1 MKILPI
7 ITIVCL
13 IWAFAA
19 AAITP
24 HDRRHH
30 VQRLSQHPQRT
41 LLLKMANQ
49 IDHSKPTAALN
60 NAGIALAAD
69 KIIASGNHNHIV
81 AYTYEGVQRWS
92 LPLGEELTAPPLAI
106 GPTVYLPLRSGKL
119 ISLQHDDGKQQW
131 QTQLNSYISRPL
143 AVISGIIIAA
153 TASQHL
159 YALDATSGKTL
170 WLYDSESNTDVV
182 VQGAAPPLVIAKTVY
197 YGTAAGNIVALD
209 LHSGK
214 QQQRWTLPRA
224 AGRFHSIVGQLA
236 LPTSDILVFATAAG
250 LVGAL
255 DPRQPTNKLKW
266 KQEFSALTTSVCRGD
281 TCYVGLAKGEV
292 VALDNQDGSVRW
304 HKTLGWS
311 PAFITPLRG
320 KHIYVS
326 GSDGFVVK
334 LRSTHGSRVW
344 QENLGSSIFAPPI
357 LQRGMIFF
365 STSMRNVYAYR
376 L

>member
-1 MKILPI
+1 MNISPI
-7 ITIVCL
+7 ITTVCL
-13 IWAFAA
+13 TWAFAA

-30 VQRLSQHPQRT
+30 VQRLSHHPQRT
-41 LLLKMANQ
+41 LLLKMATKL
-49 IDHSKPTAALN
+49 DHKKPTAALN

-81 AYTYEGVQRWS
+81 AHTYEGEQRWS
-92 LPLGEELTAPPLAI
+92 LPTSEALTAPPLAI
-106 GPTVYLPLRSGKL
+106 GPTVYVPLRSGKL
-119 ISLQHDDGKQQW
+119 LSLQHTDGKQQW
-131 QTQLNSYISRPL
+131 QAQLNSYVSRPL
-143 AVISGIIIAA
+143 AVISGIIVAA

-159 YALDATSGKTL
+159 YALDAASGKTL

-182 VQGAAPPLVIAKTVY
+182 VQGAAPPLVIAKTIY
-197 YGTAAGNIVALD
+197 YGTADGNIVALD

-224 AGRFHSIVGQLA
+224 TGRFHNIVGQLA
-236 LPTSDILVFATAAG
+236 LPTSDSLVFATAAG
-250 LVGAL
+250 LVGAF
-255 DPRQPTNKLKW
+255 DPRQASSQLKW
-266 KQEFSALTTSVCRGD
+266 ERKFSAITTSVCHGN
-281 TCYVGLAKGEV
+281 TCYIGLAQGEI
-292 VALDNQDGSVRW
+292 VALDNQDGNVRW

-311 PAFITPLRG
+311 PAFITPLRD
-320 KHIYVS
+320 KHVYVS
-326 GSDGFVVK
+326 GSNGFIAK

-357 LQRGMIFF
+357 IHRGMIFF
-365 STSMRNVYAYR
+365 STSMRNTYAFR